1 MATETRKCVVCDKE
15 FQTYRPDRRYC
26 SDACRK
32 KAVRA
37 KKKEREKAEPQPA
50 PKLRS
55 HPRFGMHPKICAFC
69 GKEFVALSAKGKYC
83 SLECNNKA
91 FRKRQFERRKKEH
104 PELVRICPCCGKEF
118 LCSTTFPVYCSH
130 VCRRK
135 MEPPKAK
142 SKRLSSKTTGYL
154 APKRKC
160 HDCKRPTDNYR
171 CPECWA
177 KYRAKH
183 AGDCVD
189 I

>member
-1 MATETRKCVVCDKE
+1 METRKCVVCGKE
-15 FQTYRPDRRYC
+15 FQTYRQDRRYC

-32 KAVRA
+32 KATRA

-91 FRKRQFERRKKEH
+91 YLKRQFERRKKEH
-104 PELVRICPCCGKEF
+104 PEDVLVCPCCGKEF
-118 LCSTTFPVYCSH
+118 FRSKANPVYCSY
-130 VCRRK
+130 VCKRK
-135 MEPPKAK
+135 MEPPKPQP
-142 SKRLSSKTTGYL
+142 KRLSSKTTGYL

-171 CPECWA
+171 CPECWE

-183 AGDCVD
+183 AGDCFD
-189 I
+189 L